1 MAAWSRCAVMAVL
14 LSVAACSGGR
24 GSSSAAASTHEL
36 TGAMAPAFELEPV
49 GGGESV
55 GPGKFQGKVVV
66 VDFWATWCEPCRE
79 SFPAYQR
86 LVDKFGGRLVV
97 LGVSVDEDESGILA
111 FKADTGVSFPLVWDR
126 EQSVAGAYKPAKM
139 PTSYVVDQKGLI
151 RHVHEGFNPGDD
163 AEIERIVTSLLE

>member
-1 MAAWSRCAVMAVL
+1 MPHWFRVAFLAAL
-14 LSVAACSGGR
+14 LPVAACSGGHG
-24 GSSSAAASTHEL
+24 GSSPAASTHEL

-49 GGGESV
+49 GGGEPV

-66 VDFWATWCEPCRE
+66 VDFWATWCEPCRD

-86 LVDKFGGRLVV
+86 LVDKFGGRVVV
-97 LGVSVDEDESGILA
+97 LGVSVDENESGIPA

-139 PTSYVVDQKGLI
+139 PTSYVIDQKGLI
-151 RHVHEGFNPGDD
+151 RHVHEGFHPGDD
-163 AEIERIVTSLLE
+163 AEIERIVTGLL